1 MANLQEVRD
10 RIGSVVTTQQ
20 ITKAMKLV
28 AASKLKRAQD
38 RITQMRPYSE
48 KLYSILRNIMDGIE
62 EGEIDLNLGQQREVK
77 NVLIVLFTSDKGLC
91 GGFNANLNKRARALM
106 NETYPDLLA
115 SGNVTLMTIG
125 KKGKDF
131 FKNYPTLNFNED
143 YINLFNNISFEETAE
158 AAEYVMN
165 SFLDGTYDKVHVV
178 FAEFKNAA
186 TQDFKQEQFLP
197 IEQIETEQEE
207 DEKEKAKKVETDFI
221 FEPEKVILIK
231 ELIPKILKTQ
241 FFRYLLDNNASEHG
255 ARMVAMDQAT
265 ENANE
270 LLKSLKLQYNRE
282 RQAAITKEILEIV
295 GGAAALEEG

>member
-48 KLYSILRNIMDGIE
+48 KLYSILRNIMAGIE
-62 EGEIDLNLGQQREVK
+62 DGEIDLNLGQEREVK
-77 NVLIVLFTSDKGLC
+77 NVLVVLFTSDKGLC
-91 GGFNANLNKRARALM
+91 GGFNANLNKKARTLF
-106 NETYPDLLA
+106 NEKYPELLA
-115 SGNVTLMTIG
+115 SGNITLMNIG

-143 YINLFNNISFEETAE
+143 YIKLFNNISFEETAE

-178 FAEFKNAA
+178 FSEFKNAA
-186 TQDFKQEQFLP
+186 TQIFTEEQFLP
-197 IEQIETEQEE
+197 IQQIQTE
-207 DEKEKAKKVETDFI
+207 DEKESKEPKVETDFI
-221 FEPEKVILIK
+221 FEPEKITLIK

>member
-48 KLYSILRNIMDGIE
+48 KLYSILRNIMAGIE
-62 EGEIDLNLGQQREVK
+62 DGEIDLNLGQEREVK
-77 NVLIVLFTSDKGLC
+77 NVLVILFTSDKGLC
-91 GGFNANLNKRARALM
+91 GGFNANLNKKARALV
-106 NETYPDLLA
+106 NEKYSELLE
-115 SGNVTLMTIG
+115 SGNITLMNIG

-143 YINLFNNISFEETAE
+143 YIKLFNHISFEETAE
-158 AAEYVMN
+158 ATEYVMN
-165 SFLDGTYDKVHVV
+165 SFLNGTFDKVHIV
-178 FAEFKNAA
+178 FSEFKNAA
-186 TQDFKQEQFLP
+186 TQIFTEEQFLP
-197 IEQIETEQEE
+197 IQQIQSEE
-207 DEKEKAKKVETDFI
+207 DKKSKEPKVESDFI
-221 FEPEKVILIK
+221 FEPEKITLIK

>member
-1 MANLQEVRD
+1 MANLQEVRE

-38 RITQMRPYSE
+38 RITEMRPYSN
-48 KLYSILRNIMDGIE
+48 KLYSILQNILSNIDTE
-62 EGEIDLNLGQQREVK
+62 ELNLNFSKEREVK
-77 NVLIVLFTSDKGLC
+77 KVLIVLFTSDKGLC
-91 GGFNANLNKRARALM
+91 GGFNANLNKKVRTLV
-106 NETYPDLLA
+106 NETYKDLVA
-115 SGNVTLMTIG
+115 EGNVTLMPVG
-125 KKGKDF
+125 KKGRDF
-131 FKNYPTLNFNED
+131 FKNYPTLKVND
-143 YINLFNNISFEETAE
+143 SYINLFHNIAFEEASE
-158 AAEYVMN
+158 AAQLVMDG
-165 SFLDGTYDKVHVV
+165 FLNGTFDKVHVV
-178 FAEFKNAA
+178 YSEFKNAA
-186 TQDFKQEQFLP
+186 TQVFTVDQFLP
-197 IEQIETEQEE
+197 IAEL
-207 DEKEKAKKVETDFI
+207 EKAEGDSNVNADFI
-221 FEPEKVILIK
+221 FEPEKASLIN

-270 LLKSLKLQYNRE
+270 LLNSLKLQYNRE

>member
-1 MANLQEVRD
+1 MANLQEVRE

-38 RITQMRPYSE
+38 RITQMRPYSD
-48 KLYSILRNIMDGIE
+48 KLYSILQNILSNIDAE
-62 EGEIDLNLGQQREVK
+62 ELNLNFSQEREVK

-91 GGFNANLNKRARALM
+91 GGFNANLNKKARTLV
-106 NETYPDLLA
+106 NETYKDLA
-115 SGNVTLMTIG
+115 ATGNVTIMPVG

-131 FKNYPTLNFNED
+131 FKNYTNLKFIDN
-143 YINLFNNISFEETAE
+143 YVNLFGKLSFDEVSE
-158 AAEYVMN
+158 AAEYAME
-165 SFLDGTYDKVHVV
+165 SFLSGKYDKVHVV
-178 FAEFKNAA
+178 YSEFKNAA
-186 TQDFKQEQFLP
+186 TQVFTVDQFLP
-197 IEQIETEQEE
+197 IAAL
-207 DEKEKAKKVETDFI
+207 EKNENEANADFI
-221 FEPEKVILIK
+221 FEPEKASLIN

-241 FFRYLLDNNASEHG
+241 FYRYILDNNASEHG

-270 LLKSLKLQYNRE
+270 LLGALKLQYNRE

-295 GGAAALEEG
+295 GGAAALEEA

>member
-10 RIGSVVTTQQ
+10 RIGSVVNTQQ

-38 RITQMRPYSE
+38 RITQMRPYTE
-48 KLYSILRNIMDGIE
+48 KLYSILRNIMAGIE
-62 EGEIDLNLGQQREVK
+62 DGEIDLNLGQEREVK
-77 NVLIVLFTSDKGLC
+77 NVLVVLFTSDKGLC
-91 GGFNANLNKRARALM
+91 GGFNANLNKKARTLV
-106 NETYPDLLA
+106 NDKYPNLLE
-115 SGNVTLMTIG
+115 SGNITLMTIG

-131 FKNYPTLNFNED
+131 FKNYPTLNFNEE
-143 YINLFNNISFEETAE
+143 YIKLFNNISFEETAE

-178 FAEFKNAA
+178 FSEFKNAA
-186 TQDFKQEQFLP
+186 TQIFTEEQFLP
-197 IEQIETEQEE
+197 IQQIQTEE
-207 DEKEKAKKVETDFI
+207 EKESKEPKVETDFI
-221 FEPEKVILIK
+221 FEPEKITLIK